1 MNLVRDS
8 QIISITLKNTFSLSK
23 LFFVL
28 CFCLPF
34 FLFISTMPSQT
45 GGKMQESKT
54 ALPKT
59 VGLWTRPDSPQLVT
73 AKNIFDYMDGAGE
86 LYIGYRFDHLESYE
100 YKAQN
105 QNNILV
111 ELYFMKTSDDA
122 FGLLSLDWE
131 GERVELAG
139 DSIKLAGETEKMA
152 GEPVRPSKSLRSK
165 TAPEGFFWPRA
176 LYGEGLLR
184 LWSDTIYARIM
195 AHQETPESKEAV
207 LALGRSIIKD
217 RGNPPPPK
225 LLKKIPHSFPE
236 DWILGKDRTSYFRSH
251 LVLNSIYYLGQENML
266 NLDLN
271 SEAVISAY
279 EKKDSEGKKR
289 VHFLLVKFPD
299 HKRARQALRHFHKV
313 YLPEHPIFFQSDSS
327 GEISNIFLIEDGWL
341 GYKIKDNTIAFIF
354 ECPDRNTARTIINRF
369 SSILCG

>member
-1 MNLVRDS
+1 MNLKRISRDRNN
-8 QIISITLKNTFSLSK
+8 TLKDISTQSR

-28 CFCLPF
+28 CFCLLF
-34 FLFISTMPSQT
+34 FLLISTMPGHT
-45 GGKMQESKT
+45 GGKMQQSKPT
-54 ALPKT
+54 LPKT
-59 VGLWTRPDSPQLVT
+59 VGIWTRPDSPQLVT

-86 LYIGYRFDHLESYE
+86 LYIGYCFDHLESYE

-131 GERVELAG
+131 GEPAE
-139 DSIKLAGETEKMA
+139 MA
-152 GEPVRPSKSLRSK
+152 GEPVRLSKSLQSK
-165 TAPEGFFWPRA
+165 ATLKSSSWPRA

-184 LWSDTIYARIM
+184 LWSDNIYARIM
-195 AHQETPESKEAV
+195 ASQETQESKEAI
-207 LALGRSIIKD
+207 LTLGRSIIKD
-217 RGNPPPPK
+217 RENPPRPS
-225 LLKKIPHSFPE
+225 LLKKLPDSFPE
-236 DWILGKDRTSYFRSH
+236 DWMLAKDRTSYFRSH

-266 NLDLN
+266 DLDLN
-271 SEAVISAY
+271 SEAVTSPY

-289 VHFLLVKFPD
+289 IHFLLVKYPD
-299 HKRARQALRHFHKV
+299 NKVTRQALAHFHKV
-313 YLPEHPIFFQSDSS
+313 YLPEHPIFLQSGSS

-354 ECPDRNTARTIINRF
+354 ECPNQETARTIINQ
-369 SSILCG
+369 I

>member
-1 MNLVRDS
+1 MNLERISRDRNN
-8 QIISITLKNTFSLSK
+8 TLKDIFTQSR

-34 FLFISTMPSQT
+34 FLLISTMPGQT
-45 GGKMQESKT
+45 GGKMQESKPI
-54 ALPKT
+54 LPKT
-59 VGLWTRPDSPQLVT
+59 VGAWTRPDSPQLVT
-73 AKNIFDYMDGAGE
+73 DKNIFDYMDGAGE
-86 LYIGYRFDHLESYE
+86 LYIGYRFEYLESYE

-131 GERVELAG
+131 GKPVEL
-139 DSIKLAGETEKMA
+139 A
-152 GEPVRPSKSLRSK
+152 GEPVRLSKSLQSK
-165 TAPEGFFWPRA
+165 ATLESSSWPRA

-184 LWSDTIYARIM
+184 FWSDTIYARIM

-217 RGNPPPPK
+217 RGNPPLPK
-225 LLKKIPHSFPE
+225 LLKKLPDSFPE
-236 DWILGKDRTSYFRSH
+236 NWMLGKDRTSYFRSH

-266 NLDLN
+266 DLNLN
-271 SEAVISAY
+271 SEAVTSPY

-289 VHFLLVKFPD
+289 IHFLLVKYPD
-299 HKRARQALRHFHKV
+299 HKRARQALGHFHKV
-313 YLPEHPIFFQSDSS
+313 YLTEHPIFLKFGTS
-327 GEISNIFLIEDGWL
+327 GEITNMFLIEDGWL
-341 GYKIKDNTIAFIF
+341 GYKLKDNTIAFIF
-354 ECPDRNTARTIINRF
+354 ECPDQETARTIINQ
-369 SSILCG
+369 I